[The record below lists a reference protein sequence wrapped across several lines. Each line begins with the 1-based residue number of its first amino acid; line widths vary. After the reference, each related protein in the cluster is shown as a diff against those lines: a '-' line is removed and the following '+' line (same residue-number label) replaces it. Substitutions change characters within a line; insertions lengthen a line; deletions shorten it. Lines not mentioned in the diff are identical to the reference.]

1 MEDLVIRIA
10 NILELLAID
19 GLNLKCRKQFKNYL
33 LLLEKQ
39 NINCTIVSFIE
50 REAQLMKTFFV

>member
-1 MEDLVIRIA
+1 MEDLVIGIA

-19 GLNLKCRKQFKNYL
+19 GLNLKCQKQFENHL

-39 NINCTIVSFIE
+39 KNNCTIVSFIE
-50 REAQLMKTFFV
+50 REAQLLKTFLV